1 MGFHVIAGAHCVKCI
16 KPKTCSVYGDFW
28 ELGYGRILQGNFG
41 ILGSKMGRSNKPLFN
56 RNDIFVFWK
65 SSHQKNA
72 SVASNKRDG
81 LQVLQLELP
90 RRFPLIE
97 RNSGAPQEGFGFL
110 RKKMVGLF

>member
-41 ILGSKMGRSNKPLFN
+41 ILGSKMGRCNKPLFN
-56 RNDIFVFWK
+56 RNDIFVFWE

-72 SVASNKRDG
+72 SAVSNKRDG
-81 LQVLQLELP
+81 LQVLHTEWCVSTKFIFKDY
-90 RRFPLIE
+90 RFINL
-97 RNSGAPQEGFGFL
+97 
-110 RKKMVGLF
+110 

>member
-41 ILGSKMGRSNKPLFN
+41 ILGSKMGRRNKPLFN

-81 LQVLQLELP
+81 LQVLQDQGLSPVVLRP
-90 RRFPLIE
+90 VCPSQCYQYRSF
-97 RNSGAPQEGFGFL
+97 FL
-110 RKKMVGLF
+110 RNNYV